1 MYTITVQVA
10 APPGSEQAIKEVL
23 AMYLERF
30 GDTRV
35 VSIKEDIPQQ
45 LGFGPQFQSGP
56 PKQRK

>member
-35 VSIKEDIPQQ
+35 ISIKEDVPQQ
-45 LGFGPQFQSGP
+45 LGFGPQFGG
-56 PKQRK
+56 R